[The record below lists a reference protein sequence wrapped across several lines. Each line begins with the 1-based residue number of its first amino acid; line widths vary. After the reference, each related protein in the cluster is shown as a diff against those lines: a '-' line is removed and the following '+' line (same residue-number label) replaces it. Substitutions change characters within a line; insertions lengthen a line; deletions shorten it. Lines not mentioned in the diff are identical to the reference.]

1 MKLVFKL
8 SSTLLVSTFIFNY
21 SFSQTTIKSES
32 TDAVAHFYYI
42 SEQTKGEI
50 NNVKCS
56 VSIDT
61 LNIKNSKAEGVAQV
75 DLISTSN
82 AVRDKHLK
90 SKTYF
95 NLKLFPEIT
104 FSANEFV
111 LTKSKNDSIVLVKPT
126 DLIAPVKC
134 KGVITLKGFKKPITF
149 DVFFTDTQII
159 FKTLIYADDFG
170 VAIKPGKENSLVEL
184 EITTERN

>member
-1 MKLVFKL
+1 MKLFFRL
-8 SSTLLVSTFIFNY
+8 SGALFVCTFIFNH

-32 TDAVAHFYYI
+32 TDAVAHFNYI
-42 SEQTKGEI
+42 SEETKGEL

-75 DLISTSN
+75 DFISTSN

-104 FSANEFV
+104 FNANEFV
-111 LTKSKNDSIVLVKPT
+111 LTKSENDS
-126 DLIAPVKC
+126 IAPVKC
-134 KGVITLKGFKKPITF
+134 KGTLILKGFKKPVTF
-149 DVFFTDTQII
+149 DVYFTETKII
-159 FKTLIYADDFG
+159 FKTEIYADDFG

-184 EITTERN
+184 EIITERN